1 MDLTDDPASVIRH
14 PILGGVDEGEDM
26 KPPGAGWM
34 RERKRERR
42 GRASP
47 VILLGLVSPPFLIN
61 SIGSLHDGS
70 ELSESRRPW
79 GRPWQLL
86 RQTPA
91 GSHRRAQTQTARTAS
106 RGAFSKCQVP
116 GLGRGGLRTE
126 DCQ

>member
-14 PILGGVDEGEDM
+14 PISGGVAEGEDM

-34 RERKRERR
+34 RKRKRERR
-42 GRASP
+42 GQASP

-79 GRPWQLL
+79 GGILACFDRSP
-86 RQTPA
+86 REA
-91 GSHRRAQTQTARTAS
+91 IDGHRHRRHAPHPEAPSRNVRYPTQ
-106 RGAFSKCQVP
+106 VV
-116 GLGRGGLRTE
+116 E
-126 DCQ
+126 D